1 MEKKSLQISQTL
13 ILMITTIQQ
22 FLDQVFI
29 LFLTLIT
36 DTIQESI
43 LTIGMTK
50 MRSQQIV
57 IQSFK
62 RNGKESES
70 LLIYQ
75 SQMKVLYI

>member
-75 SQMKVLYI
+75 SKMKVLYI